1 MFFYP
6 NDIAKHDFDKQKTLK
21 PPADLKFQKDEQGN
35 IFAVQLR
42 VRAWDEL
49 LSQLPNPEEFDE
61 KVFQPPES
69 SAYVFIRIEDWKS
82 LFIENLSYS
91 ATSVTTSQS
100 KSIKKAIPTD
110 HFGDGTSRVFAKAD
124 GWTTYQKPVK
134 RPKGETFKDLPID
147 GDEPQNWIGDPPAA
161 GSWQDSSK
169 EESDRKEAKKAS
181 SRYVPQAQK
190 KR

>member
-1 MFFYP
+1 MTLL
-6 NDIAKHDFDKQKTLK
+6 NMISDKQKTLK
-21 PPADLKFQKDEQGN
+21 PPADLKFHKDEQGN

-69 SAYVFIRIEDWKS
+69 SAYVFIRIEDWRN
-82 LFIENLSYS
+82 LFIKNLSHS

-161 GSWQDSSK
+161 GSWQDQARKKSS
-169 EESDRKEAKKAS
+169 EGKK
-181 SRYVPQAQK
+181 PK
-190 KR
+190 KRHRGMFPKPKKKR